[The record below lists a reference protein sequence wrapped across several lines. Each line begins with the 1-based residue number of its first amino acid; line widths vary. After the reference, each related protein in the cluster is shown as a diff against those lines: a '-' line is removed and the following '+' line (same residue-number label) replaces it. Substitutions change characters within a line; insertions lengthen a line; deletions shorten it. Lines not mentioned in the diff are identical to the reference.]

1 MSIVNIGTAA
11 NLFAALKTYLSQK
24 GLDFSKAVAFMSD
37 TANVM
42 KGARSGVQKLI
53 KHEQPMLY
61 DVGCICHLANLT
73 IKAGMKALP
82 VNIDQ
87 LFIDIFYH
95 FYHRSK
101 RKQEFND
108 LWCSL
113 FTTEPETILKHCPT
127 CWLSLLRCVGR
138 YLQQLQ
144 GLKSFMSCDE
154 QSAKVISITERLDNT
169 LTKPILLFLA
179 HVLPSMHKFNRL
191 FQKST
196 ANTTCE
202 LYSEMSKLVRLYAAN
217 VLRTDV
223 IIAAS
228 DNLHNL
234 NMDPES
240 QLADEN
246 LGIGQATWQHLAE
259 LQLEHDLKPFFV
271 GVRSFY
277 LATIK
282 KMLQKFPFRDS
293 LLKDLGVLQPNK
305 TSSYPVSTLLD
316 LAKRFPQ
323 LDLANTESLDQLREE
338 FIDFSLSPGDL
349 PASEEYL
356 AADGTMK
363 PQAGPFWWEI
373 GKMRTFDG
381 QPRFKTLYKLIAG
394 LLSIPCSNADAE
406 RGFSILRKIHTDQ
419 RSNLDHC
426 SDVHEVQL

>member
-1 MSIVNIGTAA
+1 
-11 NLFAALKTYLSQK
+11 
-24 GLDFSKAVAFMSD
+24 
-37 TANVM
+37 
-42 KGARSGVQKLI
+42 
-53 KHEQPMLY
+53 MLY
-61 DVGCICHLANLT
+61 DVGCICHLADLT

-95 FYHRSK
+95 FYHSSK

-108 LWCSL
+108 LCCSL
-113 FTTEPETILKHCPT
+113 FMTEPETILKHCPT
-127 CWLSLLRCVGR
+127 RWLSLLRCVGR

-144 GLKSFMSCDE
+144 GLKSFFMSCDE

-179 HVLPSMHKFNRL
+179 HVLPSMDKFNRL
-191 FQKST
+191 FQKCT

-246 LGIGQATWQHLAE
+246 LGIGQATWEHLAE

-293 LLKDLGVLQPNK
+293 LLKDLEVLQPNK
-305 TSSYPVSTLLD
+305 TSSYPVSTVLD
-316 LAKRFPQ
+316 LAKRFPH

-349 PASEEYL
+349 HASKEYL

-363 PQAGPFWWEI
+363 PRAGSFWWEI

-381 QPRFKTLYKLIAG
+381 QP
-394 LLSIPCSNADAE
+394 
-406 RGFSILRKIHTDQ
+406 
-419 RSNLDHC
+419 
-426 SDVHEVQL
+426 